1 MRHLAAALA
10 ALTLA
15 LLVVPA
21 AQAGAHKQK
30 ACGQMGTGILT
41 VAKGRTRCSQA
52 RRILARA
59 EHLPSGGPGASNKVG
74 PWICG
79 EATLTLKPYREGIVC
94 TSGRSN
100 ELVLRWLTRAELQQ
114 KELRAECEKQV
125 FPSLEC
131 EAAGFGKS
139 EAERKRQEEA
149 AWWAE
154 CEQRLRTT
162 AEQEAREEP
171 PPPIPNP
178 AETKADC
185 KAEHERDERENTL

>member
-1 MRHLAAALA
+1 MKRRSPLPMLLAALA
-10 ALTLA
+10 PA
-15 LLVVPA
+15 LLVVA
-21 AQAGAHKQK
+21 GAQASGHKQK

-41 VAKGRTRCSQA
+41 VAKGHTSCSRA
-52 RRILARA
+52 RRILTRA
-59 EHLPSGGPGASNKVG
+59 EHLPSGGPGATNKVG
-74 PWICG
+74 PWTC
-79 EATLTLKPYREGIVC
+79 EAATLTRKPYQEGIVC

-100 ELVLRWLTRAELQQ
+100 ELVLRWLTQAELQQ

-125 FPSLEC
+125 SPSLEC

-162 AEQEAREEP
+162 AEQEAKEEP
-171 PPPIPNP
+171 SPPIPTT

-185 KAEHERDERENTL
+185 KAEHERENTL